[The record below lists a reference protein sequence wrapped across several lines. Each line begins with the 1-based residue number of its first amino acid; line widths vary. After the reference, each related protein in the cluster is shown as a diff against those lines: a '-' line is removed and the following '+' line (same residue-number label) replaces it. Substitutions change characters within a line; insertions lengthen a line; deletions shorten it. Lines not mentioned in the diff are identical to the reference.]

1 MANNLKTVR
10 VAGNSINFNT
20 IKLDIPFTLWSVMFL
35 NASVLV
41 EIVENSPHME
51 LNRAQS

>member
-10 VAGNSINFNT
+10 VAGNSNT